1 MNHSQNIHI
10 FKTNVSDHEQKTA
23 VLSVLESLAEV
34 TEASI
39 DLEDCDKVLRV
50 VTTAGITTIQN
61 LLTNHGILC
70 SELP

>member
-1 MNHSQNIHI
+1 M
-10 FKTNVSDHEQKTA
+10 
-23 VLSVLESLAEV
+23 LSVLESLAEV